1 MNSKRKIEINI
12 VEVQTYKIL
21 IQINSITNHI
31 ENLNQNISR
40 IYHLRNE
47 LIHEAA
53 LKQDIENITSNL
65 RYYLVF
71 VLNQLISYFSKLP
84 NTITDEKKLYTLD
97 DMFSEFKM
105 LKKQI
110 EKEWNLE
117 VILAIPVEMDLLE
130 KK

>member
-1 MNSKRKIEINI
+1 M
-12 VEVQTYKIL
+12 
-21 IQINSITNHI
+21 
-31 ENLNQNISR
+31 
-40 IYHLRNE
+40 
-47 LIHEAA
+47 
-53 LKQDIENITSNL
+53 
-65 RYYLVF
+65 
-71 VLNQLISYFSKLP
+71 NQLISYFSKLP